1 MLYNG
6 ALFHRNKEGNT
17 MTQYRSRL
25 LISPFIILIFLS
37 LLACKGEQKEA
48 DSKALPDLNAQL
60 RPYVTIEN
68 TKLRTGPGL
77 QFRTISEI
85 RRDAKVQVVG
95 RDGDWVLIV
104 SKKGNPPGYI
114 EMTAIEPSS
123 GDEKPESSAPP
134 VEGKYESLVDTR
146 VHSGP
151 GLHYPV
157 VAEIKKGT
165 KINVVDEEKGWLKV
179 ESKRGNKPGY
189 VEASIAKPV
198 GSQ

>member
-1 MLYNG
+1 
-6 ALFHRNKEGNT
+6 
-17 MTQYRSRL
+17 MTQYQNRL

-37 LLACKGEQKEA
+37 LLGCKGEQKGA

-68 TKLRTGPGL
+68 TKLRTGPGP
-77 QFRTISEI
+77 QFRAISEL

-189 VEASIAKPV
+189 VEASIAKPIAN
-198 GSQ
+198 Q